1 MGLDCSF
8 LLQSITKKIKHN
20 PGKDQ
25 NKVVFA
31 MRVAR

>member
-1 MGLDCSF
+1 M

-25 NKVVFA
+25 NKVVYA